1 MKKIQ
6 VQLKYIRMLT
16 EYIDQRVNGRT
27 EINANLKSIP
37 SGVYLYQIN
46 IDGNKKQL
54 KVIVE

>member
-1 MKKIQ
+1 
-6 VQLKYIRMLT
+6 MLT